1 MNIFS
6 KCFGIQASFHFSVPT
21 LAPLLQ
27 TLQQNAL
34 SPAFI
39 SGCAYTTLNSFSNRF
54 IYLCAFQKDFAKTCK
69 HFQGKYSYT
78 KSSYISLED
87 TKCEFKSYKPF
98 FFNFFFLLVL
108 VYLSLIQ
115 FCCQKGKWMSEERK
129 IVKVSNGNYINNC
142 SEDLLALLLESFMST
157 VKQNRALSILLTKR
171 NKRLYL
177 QALLNRGVSHLLH
190 TPCLLLIM
198 LSFPSSKAKLPS

>member
-27 TLQQNAL
+27 TLRQNAL

-78 KSSYISLED
+78 KSSYISLEV
-87 TKCEFKSYKPF
+87 TKCEFKSYKPYFLIF
-98 FFNFFFLLVL
+98 FSPGSG
-108 VYLSLIQ
+108 LS
-115 FCCQKGKWMSEERK
+115 F
-129 IVKVSNGNYINNC
+129 SNPI
-142 SEDLLALLLESFMST
+142 LLLEGKMD
-157 VKQNRALSILLTKR
+157 VRRKKNCK
-171 NKRLYL
+171 
-177 QALLNRGVSHLLH
+177 
-190 TPCLLLIM
+190 
-198 LSFPSSKAKLPS
+198 SK